1 MAKDNGGVYAVGDH
15 RRQDVVGLH
24 CTHHTQTL
32 SIVSWI
38 VFSEH
43 KAEYINSC
51 PLFMHRSTI
60 LCIPGSIRSQ
70 GRKPRFLLEAGSIF
84 SSFASSRTK
93 LQIHQK
99 SKLIQLYYFLMC
111 YSADIMILISSWRLV
126 YISLADSN
134 ELLCNCIYQRHNY
147 KWFYIFSQTYLQIV
161 CWGSPAPTVNAL
173 LVSPHK

>member
-1 MAKDNGGVYAVGDH
+1 MLVNWIKTCQTPGRPVFWLRSMDH
-15 RRQDVVGLH
+15 TIPCSYNVSELFPWLLTCWILCRSLLLWSWIFQSPWPRTTAEYMPWVIIGARILSV
-24 CTHHTQTL
+24 CIVPITQTL

-38 VFSEH
+38 VFCEH

-93 LQIHQK
+93 LQIHK
-99 SKLIQLYYFLMC
+99 KRSWFSYTTFSCATLLI
-111 YSADIMILISSWRLV
+111 
-126 YISLADSN
+126 
-134 ELLCNCIYQRHNY
+134 
-147 KWFYIFSQTYLQIV
+147 
-161 CWGSPAPTVNAL
+161 
-173 LVSPHK
+173 